1 MKTATSS
8 ASAGQFDDLRER
20 AHAPA
25 ATDNGR
31 FLGRIPSIDIVRGIV
46 MVLMAVDHVRVYS
59 AVPAGGPTPGV
70 FFTRWITNFCAPIFF
85 FLAGTGAYLY
95 ASKIRDTRAVARW
108 LAVRGVWLVLL
119 ELTFLRFAWT
129 FNFDYS
135 HYMLAGVIWSLG
147 ICMILMAGLVFLP
160 VRAIGAIGVAIIVLH
175 NAVFPA
181 LLHATPDLLTGGGA
195 WLWKIIYFGGAI
207 QPRGEDG
214 LTFIVLYSIIPWIGV
229 MAAGYTFGAIMR
241 LAPGERRRI
250 CLTLGSVCVSA
261 FLILRGLDLYGDP
274 RPWNAPRPAAT
285 SSNATTAQQT
295 ATPNGNISQPNP
307 SAAQGQTSTAS
318 SGTPTGQVAA
328 RPRAPAVLRFLNTSK
343 YPASLLFLLM
353 TLGPM
358 FLLLP
363 LLENARGRF
372 AEVLSVF
379 GRVPLFYYLL
389 HIPVIHATALLVA
402 LLRGGNGAGWLF
414 GNHPVMIG
422 EAPDGYMWSLAL
434 LYLVTAIVV
443 ALLYLPCRWFAR
455 QRAARPGSWLRYL

>member
-1 MKTATSS
+1 
-8 ASAGQFDDLRER
+8 
-20 AHAPA
+20 
-25 ATDNGR
+25 
-31 FLGRIPSIDIVRGIV
+31 

-108 LAVRGVWLVLL
+108 LAVRGAWLVLL
-119 ELTFLRFAWT
+119 ELTVLRFAWT

-160 VRAIGAIGVAIIVLH
+160 VRAIGAIGVAVIAFH
-175 NAVFPA
+175 NAIFPA
-181 LLHATPDLLTGGGA
+181 LLRATPDLLAGGGA
-195 WLWKIIYFGGAI
+195 WFWKIAYFGGAI
-207 QPRGEDG
+207 QPRGDDG

-229 MAAGYTFGAIMR
+229 MAAGYAFGAIMR
-241 LAPGERRRI
+241 LTPEERRRI

-261 FLILRGLDLYGDP
+261 FLTLRGLDLYGDP
-274 RPWNAPRPAAT
+274 RPWNAPRQNATPPSGATAAQT
-285 SSNATTAQQT
+285 VAPNGNSSPPSATAAQQAVAPTGNSSPPSTTTAQ
-295 ATPNGNISQPNP
+295 
-307 SAAQGQTSTAS
+307 GQAS
-318 SGTPTGQVAA
+318 RTGSGTPPGQVAA
-328 RPRAPAVLRFLNTSK
+328 RPRAPALLRFLNTSK

-363 LLENARGRF
+363 LLENARGRITG
-372 AEVLSVF
+372 VLSVF

-389 HIPVIHATALLVA
+389 HIPVIHATALIVA
-402 LLRGGNGAGWLF
+402 LLRGGNGVGWLF
-414 GNHPVMIG
+414 GNHPVMVG

-434 LYLVTAIVV
+434 LYLVTAVVV
-443 ALLYLPCRWFAR
+443 AALYLPCRWFAR
-455 QRAARPGSWLRYL
+455 RRAARPGSWLRYL